1 MPGCLG
7 TLISSRLY
15 FSSQSPTISLAV
27 VYTVGPRQY
36 SEAVILGVSYGA
48 FETLSGSVVYDA
60 HHKEVAW
67 MVSWETM
74 FLNQEKS

>member
-1 MPGCLG
+1 M
-7 TLISSRLY
+7 
-15 FSSQSPTISLAV
+15 
-27 VYTVGPRQY
+27 GPRQY
-36 SEAVILGVSYGA
+36 SEAVILGVSYRA
-48 FETLSGSVVYDA
+48 LEIVSGSVVYEA